1 MRHVRWIL
9 GITLLLAVFC
19 VAQDADIDPPETAKP
34 IGPTWAIQLGDDTP
48 NTLGAIRVADDGAVY
63 IVGTTEGTLV
73 EGQEIVGKQDA
84 FVAKITSGGEAEWTK
99 QFGTESFDFATDL
112 WIQDDRL
119 YVAGVTGDAL
129 FGDHVKHHA
138 QCTCE
143 LPNPWIAVYDLDG
156 NEIWTTQFGLPS
168 NTGLDGIVVD
178 AEGNVY
184 VAGWG
189 SDPLPDSQPHGDID
203 VFIVKYDSEG
213 NWLWGNY
220 YGGARQDVPS
230 ELIIG
235 PDDTVYVTGQTL
247 STIDMPVAEGDG
259 GDLLIVAV
267 DADGEQ
273 LWARQY
279 GSSGYDWPYG
289 VAIDSETGDLFV
301 TGYSSRDFAGEYLGG
316 GNDGF
321 LLALDA
327 DGNWLWADPVA
338 TPKWE
343 QTMGVTVADDGTVI
357 AAGLGDQPI
366 GDSTTG
372 AAGMFLVGYS
382 PDGVRQWAI
391 QYKDTPISIVPEK
404 LVTGPDGAIY
414 AGASTMSSIARE
426 RTGNDNDI
434 LILRFDPPAE
444 ENTDTD
450 DAGTRDDETSEE

>member
-1 MRHVRWIL
+1 MQRTLMLTTI
-9 GITLLLAVFC
+9 LLLTTFAI
-19 VAQDADIDPPETAKP
+19 AQEADLDPPEATRP
-34 IGPTWAIQLGDDTP
+34 IESTWALQLGDDTP
-48 NTLGAIRVADDGAVY
+48 NGLGAIRVAEDGSVY
-63 IVGTTEGTLV
+63 ISGSTQGTLV
-73 EGQEIVGKQDA
+73 DGQAIVGKDDA
-84 FVAKITSGGEAEWTK
+84 YLAKLTAEGQVAWIK
-99 QFGTESFDFATDL
+99 QFGTESFDWATDL

-119 YVAGVTGDAL
+119 YVAGSTGASL
-129 FGDHVKHHA
+129 FGDHVGHHA

-143 LPNPWIAVYDLDG
+143 LPNMWIAVYDLDG
-156 NEIWTTQFGLPS
+156 NELWSAQFGLPS
-168 NTGLDGIVVD
+168 NMGTDGIVVD
-178 AEGNVY
+178 SGGNVY
-184 VAGWG
+184 VTGWA
-189 SDPLPDSQPHGDID
+189 SDDLPDDRSKGEIDI
-203 VFIVKYDSEG
+203 FILKYDPEG
-213 NWLWGNY
+213 QFVWGHY
-220 YGGARQDVPS
+220 YGGPERDVPS